1 MVVAPSFK
9 ERVASRLTFRII
21 QRRRL
26 SAMKEVM
33 MNEDILKGQWN
44 QLKGQLRKQWGRLTD
59 DDIDQIKGQRDIL
72 LGKLQEYY
80 GKDRE
85 QNERELERWLEG
97 YREGARTRA

>member
-1 MVVAPSFK
+1 
-9 ERVASRLTFRII
+9 
-21 QRRRL
+21 
-26 SAMKEVM
+26 

-44 QLKGQLRKQWGRLTD
+44 QLKGHLRKQWGRLTD

-72 LGKLQEYY
+72 VGKLQEYY

-85 QNERELERWLEG
+85 QNERELDRWLEG

>member
-1 MVVAPSFK
+1 
-9 ERVASRLTFRII
+9 
-21 QRRRL
+21 
-26 SAMKEVM
+26 
-33 MNEDILKGQWN
+33 MNEDVLKGQWN

>member
-1 MVVAPSFK
+1 MVVAPSFM

-26 SAMKEVM
+26 GAMKEII
-33 MNEDILKGQWN
+33 MNEDVLKGQWN

>member
-1 MVVAPSFK
+1 
-9 ERVASRLTFRII
+9 
-21 QRRRL
+21 
-26 SAMKEVM
+26 

-44 QLKGQLRKQWGRLTD
+44 QLKGHLRKQWGRLTD

-80 GKDRE
+80 GEDRE
-85 QNERELERWLEG
+85 QNERELDRWLEG